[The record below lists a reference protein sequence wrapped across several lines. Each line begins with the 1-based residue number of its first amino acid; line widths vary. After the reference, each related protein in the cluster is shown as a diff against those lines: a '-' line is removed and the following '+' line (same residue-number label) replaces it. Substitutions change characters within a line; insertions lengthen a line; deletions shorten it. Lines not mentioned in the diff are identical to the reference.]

1 MSESEQLPGGDAYP
15 EWSEEEGGGPVKTF
29 LEHLEDL
36 RWMLIK
42 CVSAVL
48 ISMLF
53 CLVASNILV
62 DFLTWPLKSG
72 QQNRAAETKD
82 VGLFLG
88 EDRVGVVP
96 EAVATNVFS
105 WDLTN
110 ALTRVNIRFK
120 LIGTNTVLVAEV
132 DLDQVDQPEWEKG
145 VELKNYSPIGAFLVA
160 FQLMLYGGLV
170 VASPFVIFFV
180 GQFVL
185 PALRIHEKKFL
196 YQTAGFGSLLF
207 VLGISFCYFIV
218 MQIALMATVQF
229 SQWMGF
235 GADEWRAEDYISFVC
250 KLMLAMGLSFQLPV
264 VLLTMVKVGFLDYM
278 KLSKFRPY
286 WIVINLSI
294 CAVITPTGDPFTMV
308 LMALPLQFLY
318 ELSVFISRFWE
329 KREQAATAKLEKT
342 KDDSDSA

>member
-1 MSESEQLPGGDAYP
+1 MSDSEIVPQGDDYP
-15 EWSEEEGGGPVKTF
+15 EWDEEEGGGPVKTF

-36 RWMLIK
+36 RWTLIK

-48 ISMLF
+48 ISMIF
-53 CLVASNILV
+53 CLVASNVLV
-62 DFLTWPLKSG
+62 DFLTWPLDHG
-72 QQNRAAETKD
+72 HQNREKGGQD
-82 VGLFLG
+82 VSLFLG
-88 EDRVGVVP
+88 ETRLGVIP
-96 EAVATNVFS
+96 ENVATNVFP
-105 WDLTN
+105 WELD
-110 ALTRVNIRFK
+110 APITRVNLGFK
-120 LIGTNTVLVAEV
+120 MVGTNVVVVTE
-132 DLDQVDQPEWEKG
+132 LDPVQAVQPAWKTG
-145 VELKNYSPIGAFLVA
+145 VVLKNYSPIGAFLVA

-170 VASPFVIFFV
+170 VASPFVIFFI

-185 PALRIHEKKFL
+185 PALRIHEKRFL
-196 YQTAGFGSLLF
+196 YQTAGFGSILF
-207 VLGISFCYFIV
+207 VLGVAFCYFIV

-264 VLLTMVKVGFLDYM
+264 VLLTMVKVGFLDYG
-278 KLSKFRPY
+278 KLMRFRPY
-286 WIVINLSI
+286 WIVINLAI

-329 KREQAATAKLEKT
+329 KREQKAAEDLEKP
-342 KDDSDSA
+342 DSS

>member
-1 MSESEQLPGGDAYP
+1 MSESEQLPEGDAYP
-15 EWSEEEGGGPVKTF
+15 EWDEEAGGGPVRTF

-36 RWMLIK
+36 RWTLIK
-42 CVSAVL
+42 CVSVVL

-53 CLVASNILV
+53 CLVASNLLV
-62 DFLTWPLKSG
+62 DFLTWPLEHG
-72 QQNRAAETKD
+72 YENRAEGKQD
-82 VGLFLG
+82 VGVFFGENRLG
-88 EDRVGVVP
+88 IIP
-96 EAVATNVFS
+96 EAVATNVVP
-105 WDLTN
+105 WELKKTM
-110 ALTRVNIRFK
+110 TRANVGLK
-120 LIGTNTVLVAEV
+120 MVGTNLVMVLEPAELETT
-132 DLDQVDQPEWEKG
+132 DPNWAKG
-145 VELKNYSPIGAFLVA
+145 VELKNYSPIGAFIVA

-170 VASPFVIFFV
+170 VSTPFVIFFV

-185 PALRIHEKKFL
+185 PALHIHEKKFL

-207 VLGISFCYFIV
+207 ILGVSFCYFIV

-264 VLLTMVKVGFLDYM
+264 VLLTMVKVGVLDYM
-278 KLSKFRPY
+278 KLVRFRPY
-286 WIVINLSI
+286 WIVINLAI

-318 ELSVFISRFWE
+318 ELSIFISKFWD
-329 KREQAATAKLEKT
+329 KQAKAAQNSLEKT
-342 KDDSDSA
+342 DTDS

>member
-1 MSESEQLPGGDAYP
+1 MSESEQLPEGDAYP
-15 EWSEEEGGGPVKTF
+15 EWDEEAGGGPVKTF

-36 RWMLIK
+36 RWTLIK
-42 CVSAVL
+42 CVSVVL

-53 CLVASNILV
+53 CLVASNFLV
-62 DFLTWPLKSG
+62 SFLTWPLEHAAE
-72 QQNRAAETKD
+72 NRAEGKKD
-82 VGLFLG
+82 VALFLG
-88 EDRVGVVP
+88 EPRLGIVP
-96 EAVATNVFS
+96 EAVATNVFP
-105 WDLTN
+105 WELQNTMN
-110 ALTRVNIRFK
+110 RVDVVFK
-120 LIGTNTVLVAEV
+120 LVGTNLVMVAEPAEV
-132 DLDQVDQPEWEKG
+132 DVEVDNKNWARG
-145 VELKNYSPIGAFLVA
+145 VELKNYSPIGAFIVA

-170 VASPFVIFFV
+170 LSTPFVIFFV

-185 PALRIHEKKFL
+185 PALHIHEKRFL

-207 VLGISFCYFIV
+207 ILGIAFCYFIV

-264 VLLTMVKVGFLDYM
+264 VLLTMVKVGVLDHL
-278 KLSKFRPY
+278 KLTRFRPY

-318 ELSVFISRFWE
+318 ELSIFIAKFWD
-329 KREQAATAKLEKT
+329 KRDKAAQESLEKT
-342 KDDSDSA
+342 DTDT

>member
-1 MSESEQLPGGDAYP
+1 MSDSEQLPEGDAYP
-15 EWSEEEGGGPVKTF
+15 EWDEEAGGGPVKTF

-36 RWMLIK
+36 RWTLIK
-42 CVSAVL
+42 CVSVVL

-53 CLVASNILV
+53 CLVASNLLV
-62 DFLTWPLKSG
+62 SFLTWPLKHG
-72 QQNRAAETKD
+72 AENRAEGKKD
-82 VGLFLG
+82 VALFLG
-88 EDRVGVVP
+88 ETRLGIVP
-96 EAVATNVFS
+96 EAVATNVFP
-105 WDLTN
+105 WELKNTMN
-110 ALTRVNIRFK
+110 RVNVVFK
-120 LIGTNTVLVAEV
+120 RIGTNVVWSNEPAELEV
-132 DLDQVDQPEWEKG
+132 DEAPSWSTG
-145 VELKNYSPIGAFLVA
+145 VQLKNYSPIGAFIVA

-170 VASPFVIFFV
+170 ISSPFVIFFI

-185 PALRIHEKKFL
+185 PALHIHEKKFL

-207 VLGISFCYFIV
+207 ILGVAFCYFIV

-264 VLLTMVKVGFLDYM
+264 VLLTMVKVGFLDQT
-278 KLSKFRPY
+278 KLVRFRPY
-286 WIVINLSI
+286 WIVINLAI

-318 ELSVFISRFWE
+318 ELSIFIAKFWE
-329 KREQAATAKLEKT
+329 KRDKADQESLEKT
-342 KDDSDSA
+342 DTES

>member
-1 MSESEQLPGGDAYP
+1 MSEPEQLPEGDAYP

-53 CLVASNILV
+53 CLVASNVLV
-62 DFLTWPLKSG
+62 KFLTWPLNHG
-72 QQNRAAETKD
+72 QQNRAAETQD
-82 VGLFLG
+82 VSLFLG
-88 EDRVGVVP
+88 EDRIGVVP
-96 EAVATNVFS
+96 ETVATNVFP
-105 WDLTN
+105 WKLTN
-110 ALTRVNIRFK
+110 TLTRVNIGFRPY
-120 LIGTNTVLVAEV
+120 GTNLVLVAEM
-132 DLDQVDQPEWEKG
+132 DPDQGGQPAWEEG
-145 VELKNYSPIGAFLVA
+145 VVLKNYSPIGAFLVA

-207 VLGISFCYFIV
+207 ILGISFCYFIV

-264 VLLTMVKVGFLDYM
+264 ILLTMVKVGFLDYM

-329 KREQAATAKLEKT
+329 KREQAAAEGLEKT